1 MKQLFITAAAF
12 MLAVTFVY
20 AVDST
25 KPTYHTSDWEIK
37 HGQAAKANDTE
48 CFTCHEE
55 RVECISCH
63 EDTPP
68 RNHTSS
74 FVNRTHGIQA
84 RWNKTYCQTCHRQ
97 DYCDS
102 CHENSFPLSHT
113 RSGFVDISAAGFHCQ
128 TSCQLPTSNWNS
140 TPAQNCIVC
149 HKTRPVTTK
158 SGIPHPQSDADM
170 YK

>member
-97 DYCDS
+97 DY
-102 CHENSFPLSHT
+102 
-113 RSGFVDISAAGFHCQ
+113 
-128 TSCQLPTSNWNS
+128 
-140 TPAQNCIVC
+140 
-149 HKTRPVTTK
+149 
-158 SGIPHPQSDADM
+158 
-170 YK
+170 

>member
-63 EDTPP
+63 EDTPH

-113 RSGFVDISAAGFHCQ
+113 RSGFGDISAAGFHCQ

>member
-63 EDTPP
+63 DSGHIN
-68 RNHTSS
+68 RCRLKS
-74 FVNRTHGIQA
+74 FKLYYN
-84 RWNKTYCQTCHRQ
+84 
-97 DYCDS
+97 
-102 CHENSFPLSHT
+102 P
-113 RSGFVDISAAGFHCQ
+113 
-128 TSCQLPTSNWNS
+128 
-140 TPAQNCIVC
+140 
-149 HKTRPVTTK
+149 
-158 SGIPHPQSDADM
+158 
-170 YK
+170 

>member
-1 MKQLFITAAAF
+1 MKKIFITAALIF
-12 MLAVTFVY
+12 AVTVVY

-25 KPTYHTSDWEIK
+25 KPTYHTVDWEKK
-37 HGQAAKANDTE
+37 HGQAAKANDKE

-68 RNHTSS
+68 RSHTSS
-74 FVNRTHGIQA
+74 FVNRTHGIEA

-113 RSGFVDISAAGFHCQ
+113 RSGFGDPAASGFHCK
-128 TSCQLPTSNWNS
+128 TSCQLPTSNWKS

-158 SGIPHPQSDADM
+158 SGMPHPQNDADM
-170 YK
+170 Y